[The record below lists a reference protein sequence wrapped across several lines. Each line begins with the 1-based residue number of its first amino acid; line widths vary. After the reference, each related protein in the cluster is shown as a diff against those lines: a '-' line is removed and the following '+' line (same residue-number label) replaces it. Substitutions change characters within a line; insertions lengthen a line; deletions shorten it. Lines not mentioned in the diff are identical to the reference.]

1 MFLPHQSLLDS
12 LEALEGLARGEGIA
26 APGNRLQRYH
36 FLIKG
41 LLAASQEP
49 DPDAFPR
56 KHGHARV
63 MWALTEATELL
74 GAAAVLRAYP
84 PDQRRIK
91 LKAILAGPDSP
102 SAERTTSN
110 LARNISFELNF
121 AGRLARHNHPVE
133 SALDIDIKTR
143 LTSGFYYFQ
152 CKRPYSPSHF
162 RRNIKEAFA
171 QLTAN
176 LENDREA
183 YGVIAFSVSRLVNP
197 TGDAYVVP
205 TLQHLAELSSWFGRV
220 MPELNGLLPC
230 LRHPRVLA
238 AILHFTV
245 PVFVR
250 EAVGAEA
257 IRTEQRSNA
266 VSFFPP
272 QVHQSTLLRSLIA
285 ALAHT
290 P

>member
-1 MFLPHQSLLDS
+1 MLLPHQTLLDNLQG
-12 LEALEGLARGEGIA
+12 LEDLAREEGLA

-56 KHGHARV
+56 NHGHARV

-74 GAAAVLRAYP
+74 GAAAVLRAYTP
-84 PDQRRIK
+84 KERRVK

-102 SAERTTSN
+102 GAERTTSN
-110 LARNISFELNF
+110 LSRNISFELNL
-121 AGRLARHNHPVE
+121 AGRLSRHNHLVE
-133 SALDIDIKTR
+133 SAPDVDIKTR
-143 LTSGFYYFQ
+143 LNSGCYYFQ
-152 CKRPYSPSHF
+152 CKRPYSSSHF

-176 LENDREA
+176 LDSDREA

-205 TLQHLAELSSWFGRV
+205 TLQHLAELDSWFARV
-220 MPELNGLLPC
+220 MPQLNDLLPR

-250 EAVGAEA
+250 EAVGAES
-257 IRTEQRSNA
+257 IRTEQHSNA

-272 QVHQSTLLRSLIA
+272 HVHQFTLLRSLIE